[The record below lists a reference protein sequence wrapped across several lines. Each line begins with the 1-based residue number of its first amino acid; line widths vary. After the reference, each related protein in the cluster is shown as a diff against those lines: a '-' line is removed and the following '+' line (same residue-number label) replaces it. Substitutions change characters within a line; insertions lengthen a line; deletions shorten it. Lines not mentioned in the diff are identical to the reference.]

1 MTIDRP
7 LPRATALA
15 LLLLTTSFAGASPAY
30 AQLEPIAA
38 HGAPTDPIEQ
48 RVFPPDL
55 IMRHAEEISLTRD
68 QRDRIV
74 ADVTTLQHRAEAIAP
89 QVERARAQMVADLD
103 AEPADEAR
111 VLVALDQVLAAE
123 REVKRLHIATLVR
136 IRNLLTSNQRLRLAG
151 LR

>member
-1 MTIDRP
+1 MTTDRQ

-15 LLLLTTSFAGASPAY
+15 LLLLTTSFAGASPAL

-38 HGAPTDPIEQ
+38 HGAPADPIEQ

-89 QVERARAQMVADLD
+89 QVERARSQMVADLD

-111 VLVALDQVLAAE
+111 VLAALDQVLAAE

-136 IRNLLTSNQRLRLAG
+136 IRNLLTSTQRLRLAA